1 VKPLPKALLG
11 LYLLVLL
18 WLVLFK
24 LSLDFSGIWT
34 YQLRSINL
42 VPFAGYSRA
51 NPGEMI
57 DNFIAFVP
65 LGLLLGLNFKRTSFG
80 RNLGPVFALSFA
92 VEVTQFALAIG
103 VSDIT
108 DVIMNTLGGL
118 VGLVLYGLSRR
129 YIHNEKLD
137 RFIVIV
143 GTVLL
148 IALVLFRFLV
158 MHVRYRSAPAAGVP
172 TQAGVSAMPLG
183 RAN

>member
-1 VKPLPKALLG
+1 
-11 LYLLVLL
+11 
-18 WLVLFK
+18 
-24 LSLDFSGIWT
+24 
-34 YQLRSINL
+34 
-42 VPFAGYSRA
+42 
-51 NPGEMI
+51 
-57 DNFIAFVP
+57 
-65 LGLLLGLNFKRTSFG
+65 
-80 RNLGPVFALSFA
+80 
-92 VEVTQFALAIG
+92 
-103 VSDIT
+103 
-108 DVIMNTLGGL
+108 MNTLGGL

-183 RAN
+183 RTN